1 MRILELHMKHF
12 GKFEEERMRF
22 EPGINII
29 YGGNETGK
37 TTMHAFIRAMFFGI
51 GSSRGRGGRPD
62 EYQLRRP
69 WENGSYFA
77 GAMKVESEGKVYRIE
92 RSFDKTDR
100 DVRLICESD
109 GQELPADTGLEELLG
124 GVSEAV
130 FLNTVFISQ
139 TGAATDEA
147 LAVQLREYMVNMQEN
162 SDASVNVP
170 EALADLRKQRRELEQ
185 RREKERELTEEK
197 IARKKLEQE
206 YLQSLLR
213 EQPEEKALQDADA
226 SGSGAADREGK
237 RRAVGTQDGRADRRD
252 QSILQRHE
260 KEGLSRESMR
270 QEIRRF
276 LIFLKAAC
284 AILTILGILC
294 AFLEEAPLMKTMMA
308 ATGLLFL
315 VILLLIRGFE
325 KEHPGLISA
334 AEVDED
340 EDEHEGSAEYPDHE
354 EDAESNTKQL
364 DREEESESGAEYLD
378 DEEGS
383 DSSAEYPDHE
393 EESENRAVNPDNEAA
408 KRERQIRLAE
418 RERIGH
424 ERKVM
429 LENVNEE
436 LAQLYRDL
444 DRTSALD
451 EECEAIDLAILRIAD
466 LSAQVYRDGGSDFAR
481 RSSRILSELT
491 EGRYTAISLDEKMQV
506 RINTPDKLL
515 NLSQVSYGTMEQI
528 YLALRMAAGQMLGG
542 EELPLVLDEPF
553 AMYDDE
559 RMNSALRWMR
569 SSGRQV
575 LLFTCQTREQ
585 EAVRKLKKM
594 S

>member
-37 TTMHAFIRAMFFGI
+37 TTMHAFIRAMLFGI
-51 GSSRGRGGRPD
+51 GAGRGRGSRPD
-62 EYQLRRP
+62 EYQLRQP
-69 WENGSYFA
+69 WENGAYFA
-77 GAMKVESEGKVYRIE
+77 GAMKVEAKGKVYRIE
-92 RSFDKTDR
+92 RSFNRSDR
-100 DVRLICESD
+100 EVRLICESD
-109 GQELPADTGLEELLG
+109 GQELPAQEGLEELLG
-124 GVSEAV
+124 GVNEAV

-147 LAVQLREYMVNMQEN
+147 LAIQLREYMVNMQET
-162 SDASVNVP
+162 SDASINVP
-170 EALADLRKQRRELEQ
+170 EALSDLRKQRRELEQ
-185 RREKERELTEEK
+185 RRQKERELAEEK

-206 YLQSLLR
+206 YLQSLLK
-213 EQPEEKALQDADA
+213 EQPEERALRDADK
-226 SGSGAADREGK
+226 SGSRASDLEDEQRASDRSEEKADR
-237 RRAVGTQDGRADRRD
+237 QH
-252 QSILQRHE
+252 QSIFHRHE
-260 KEGLSRESMR
+260 KEGLSKESMR

-276 LIFLKAAC
+276 LVFLKIAC
-284 AILTILGILC
+284 ALLTVLGILC

-315 VILLLIRGFE
+315 VILFLVRGFE
-325 KEHPGLISA
+325 KDHPELIRA
-334 AEVDED
+334 AETE
-340 EDEHEGSAEYPDHE
+340 
-354 EDAESNTKQL
+354 
-364 DREEESESGAEYLD
+364 D
-378 DEEGS
+378 DEER
-383 DSSAEYPDHE
+383 SAGRAADLDDKEELKERAADLDGEEEPEGKAADLDHE
-393 EESENRAVNPDNEAA
+393 EEPEDEAEDLDGEAAPEDKAVFSRAAA
-408 KRERQIRLAE
+408 KREQLIRQTE
-418 RERIGH
+418 RERIRH
-424 ERKVM
+424 ERRVM

-444 DRTSALD
+444 DKTSALD
-451 EECEAIDLAILRIAD
+451 EECEAIDLAIARITD

-481 RSSRILSELT
+481 QSSQILSELT

-515 NLSQVSYGTMEQI
+515 HLSQVSYGTMEQI

-559 RMNSALRWMR
+559 RMESALRWMR

-585 EAVRKLKKM
+585 EAVRKLKKQN
-594 S
+594 